1 MNSLNHQYI
10 EIEQE
15 YSYAYLRRDA
25 IQEANSLS
33 GILDKYS
40 TELDEAGFGEAD
52 RNAFKLAIADL
63 LAKDTSQKN
72 AMELVRQK
80 TAVQNDAMDAALEL
94 IRTSQNA
101 ARVAYGEDDK
111 AMMREFHVGKE
122 KMNTVKTMMTELAY
136 MKCVAVKHQSDLAKN
151 GFTADDIASFDTL
164 SQNLNT
170 SDMEQENA
178 KKAQAT
184 ATDVRDTSADMLQK
198 SIKKIRNVAKVKFR
212 KDDDILNEFSSVI
225 IHRSATKAQPPQP
238 VAEQKKGWEGLR

>member
-1 MNSLNHQYI
+1 MPTYVD
-10 EIEQE
+10 
-15 YSYAYLRRDA
+15 DA

-40 TELDEAGFGEAD
+40 TQLDEAGFGEVD

-63 LAKDTSQKN
+63 LAKDTAQKN

-80 TAVQNDAMDAALEL
+80 TVAQNDAMDAALEL
-94 IRTSQNA
+94 IRTVQNA
-101 ARVAYGEDDK
+101 GRAAYGEDDK
-111 AMMREFHVGKE
+111 TILKEFHVGKE
-122 KMNTVKTMMTELAY
+122 KINTVKVMMTELAY
-136 MKCVAVKHQSDLAKN
+136 MKCVAVKHQTDLAKN

-170 SDMEQENA
+170 ADMEQENA

-198 SIKKIRNVAKVKFR
+198 LIKKVRNVAKVKFR

-225 IHRSATKAQPPQP
+225 VHRGAAKVQPPQP
-238 VAEQKKGWEGLR
+238 VTEQKK